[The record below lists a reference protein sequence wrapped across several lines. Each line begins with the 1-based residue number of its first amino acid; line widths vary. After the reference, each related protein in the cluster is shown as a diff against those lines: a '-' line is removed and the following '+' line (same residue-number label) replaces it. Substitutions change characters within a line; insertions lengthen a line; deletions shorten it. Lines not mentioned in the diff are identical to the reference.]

1 MIYRYHELKAKSP
14 SKLNQLWFSG
24 EALSPT
30 SEPRSLTES
39 MQQMDDL
46 LSDTNMDRLDKIDRL
61 EALLTA
67 AMSGMMSGVEG
78 EVEGGSCGCQCHGR
92 TSTAAA
98 AMTESASQTLS
109 TGDIVITRIHYSE
122 EEKQDERTVCSSRH
136 WEVLL
141 NVTKTLMNILNV
153 I

>member
-1 MIYRYHELKAKSP
+1 
-14 SKLNQLWFSG
+14 
-24 EALSPT
+24 
-30 SEPRSLTES
+30 

-67 AMSGMMSGVEG
+67 AMSGMMSGAEG

-92 TSTAAA
+92 MSAAA
-98 AMTESASQTLS
+98 ATTESASQTLS

-136 WEVLL
+136 
-141 NVTKTLMNILNV
+141 
-153 I
+153 

>member
-1 MIYRYHELKAKSP
+1 MTSWVESKTF
-14 SKLNQLWFSG
+14 SKLNQKWFSG

-67 AMSGMMSGVEG
+67 AMSGMMSGAEG
-78 EVEGGSCGCQCHGR
+78 EVEGGSCSCHCHGR
-92 TSTAAA
+92 TSAAA
-98 AMTESASQTLS
+98 VTTESASQTLS

-122 EEKQDERTVCSSRH
+122 EEKQDERTMCSSRH
-136 WEVLL
+136 WELLL
-141 NVTKTLMNILNV
+141 NIIETLMNILNG
-153 I
+153 IK